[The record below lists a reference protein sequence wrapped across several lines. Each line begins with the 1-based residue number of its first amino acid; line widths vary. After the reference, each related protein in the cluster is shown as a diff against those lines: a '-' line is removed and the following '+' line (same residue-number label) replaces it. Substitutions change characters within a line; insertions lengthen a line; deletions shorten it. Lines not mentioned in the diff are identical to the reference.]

1 MGVDSEFQSL
11 GLAVNEI
18 GLDWGWDGIEGMAY
32 YGGRALGWGQWE

>member
-18 GLDWGWDGIEGMAY
+18 GLDWGWDGIEGD
-32 YGGRALGWGQWE
+32 GLLWR